1 MRSPSTDLSAPGAAV
16 LIGAGIVSAAHV
28 GKGVI
33 ALPTLTAQFD
43 LSLPQSGAL
52 LASFM
57 TLGVLFGTL
66 VGRWIDR
73 FGGIRSVLLG
83 LTVSGIASLLA
94 PLIPEVLGIA
104 ALRALE
110 GLAFLVVAT
119 AVPGL
124 LARGLHGARRRFVLG
139 FWGLYMPAG
148 QASAVIVG
156 PHLIA
161 WGGWESLWAA
171 LGVSSLV
178 FVTAVWGIGR
188 TLLDAPASARRTPG
202 GSRPAR
208 TATIVGVLL
217 ATMFGFYSLQYAAVS
232 GFLPVALAQL
242 HSLSATDAGWLTAL
256 VMLCNASGNILGGI
270 LQHRGFPA
278 AHSLLIGSAGM
289 LTSALLVFLVP
300 LPVVA
305 TMALFVTFSLSG
317 GLIPSTT
324 LSLVPRAATPDAL
337 GSLNGLINQA
347 VQLGSLVGPPLVG
360 LGVALG
366 DGWPGALWVLV
377 PANLAAVLVATR
389 LGHLLARGPA
399 DRPDAP
405 PR

>member
-1 MRSPSTDLSAPGAAV
+1 MRQRSPDLSAPGAAL

-33 ALPTLTAQFD
+33 ALPTLTAE
-43 LSLPQSGAL
+43 LGLTLPESGAL

-57 TLGVLFGTL
+57 MLGVLFGTL

-83 LTVSGIASLLA
+83 LTVSGVASVLA
-94 PLIPEVLGIA
+94 PLVPSALGIG
-104 ALRALE
+104 ALRAIE

-148 QASAVIVG
+148 QASAVLVG

-161 WGGWESLWAA
+161 WGGWQSLWFA
-171 LGVSSLV
+171 LGASSLL
-178 FVTAVWGIGR
+178 FVSAVWWVGR
-188 TLLDAPASARRTPG
+188 SLLDAPAPLQRSPG
-202 GSRPAR
+202 SERAR
-208 TATIVGVLL
+208 TASLVGVLL
-217 ATMFGFYSLQYAAVS
+217 AAMFGFYSLQYAAVS
-232 GFLPVALAQL
+232 GFLPVALGQL

-256 VMLCNASGNILGGI
+256 VMLSNALGNIVGGA
-270 LQHRGFPA
+270 LQHRGFPGSR
-278 AHSLLIGSAGM
+278 SLLIGTLGM
-289 LTSALLVFLVP
+289 LTTALLVFLLPV
-300 LPVVA
+300 PVVA
-305 TMALFVTFSLSG
+305 TMLLFVAFAITG

-324 LSLVPRAATPDAL
+324 LSLVPHAAPPEAL
-337 GSLNGLINQA
+337 GRLNGLINQA
-347 VQLGSLVGPPLVG
+347 IQLGSLVGPPLVG
-360 LGVALG
+360 LGVAMN

-377 PANLAAVLVATR
+377 PANMAALLVALR
-389 LGHLLARGPA
+389 LGQLLRRPA
-399 DRPDAP
+399 QVRPGILPAA
-405 PR
+405 